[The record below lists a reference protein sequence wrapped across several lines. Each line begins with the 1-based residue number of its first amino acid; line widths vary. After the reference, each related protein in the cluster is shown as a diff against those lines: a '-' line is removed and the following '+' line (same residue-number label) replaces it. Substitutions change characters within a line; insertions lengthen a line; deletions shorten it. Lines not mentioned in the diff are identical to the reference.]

1 MKRAQR
7 SVETLAADGR
17 GWVAVGLVTAAA
29 TDADRGY
36 LLTVEIQPSGREVQ
50 ARLVGRRFLL
60 SASVGDEV
68 LVLFPDGDPNRAVA
82 FPAELVSSAAGLPSS
97 WTNGGPQVVDSAGL
111 EVRGAAA
118 DTVQKVVTEDLLP
131 KIAGLAGELVSISA
145 ALASLGVTVATPNAT
160 QLVAML
166 TTQYRAANLRAS

>member
-7 SVETLAADGR
+7 SVEALAADGR
-17 GWVAVGLVTAAA
+17 GWVAVGLVTAA
-29 TDADRGY
+29 DADSDRGY
-36 LLTVEIQPSGREVQ
+36 LLTVELQPSGREVL
-50 ARLVGRRFLL
+50 ARLVGRRLLL
-60 SASVGDEV
+60 SAAVGDEV

-118 DTVQKVVTEDLLP
+118 DTVQKVVTEDILAQ
-131 KIAGLAGELVSISA
+131 IAGMAGEIIALAGALSA
-145 ALASLGVTVATPNAT
+145 LGVTVPTATSTP
-160 QLVAML
+160 LVAM
-166 TTQYRAANLRAS
+166 TPTQYRAANLRAS

>member
-1 MKRAQR
+1 MKSAER
-7 SVETLAADGR
+7 SIETLATDTR
-17 GWVAVGLVTAAA
+17 GWVDLGIVSAVEA
-29 TDADRGY
+29 DADRGY
-36 LLTVEIQPSGREVQ
+36 LLTVDLQPSGREVQ
-50 ARLVGRRFLL
+50 ARLIGRRLLL

-68 LVLFPDGDPNRAVA
+68 LVLMPGGDPNRAVA
-82 FPAELVSSAAGLPSS
+82 IPAELVSSAAALPSS
-97 WTNGGPQVVDSAGL
+97 WTNGGPQIVDSAGL

>member
-7 SVETLAADGR
+7 SVEALAADGR
-17 GWVAVGLVTAAA
+17 GWVAVGLVTAA
-29 TDADRGY
+29 DADSDRGY
-36 LLTVEIQPSGREVQ
+36 LLTVELQPSGREVL
-50 ARLVGRRFLL
+50 ARLVGRRLLL
-60 SASVGDEV
+60 SAAVGDEV

-82 FPAELVSSAAGLPSS
+82 FPSELVSSAAGLPSS

-111 EVRGAAA
+111 EVRGASG

-131 KIAGLAGELVSISA
+131 KIAGAMGEMVAMAG
-145 ALASLGVTVATPNAT
+145 ALASLGITIATPNAT

-166 TTQYRAANLRAS
+166 STQYRAANLRAS

>member
-7 SVETLAADGR
+7 SVETLASDGR

-36 LLTVEIQPSGREVQ
+36 LLTVDLQPSGREVQ
-50 ARLVGRRFLL
+50 ARLVGRRLLL

-68 LVLFPDGDPNRAVA
+68 LVLFPDGDPNRAIA
-82 FPAELVSSAAGLPSS
+82 FPSELVSSAAGLPSS

-131 KIAGLAGELVSISA
+131 KIAGAMGEMVAMAG
-145 ALASLGVTVATPNAT
+145 ALASLGITIATPNAS

-166 TTQYRAANLRAS
+166 ATQYRAANLRAS

>member
-1 MKRAQR
+1 VKSAER
-7 SVETLAADGR
+7 SIETLATDTR
-17 GWVAVGLVTAAA
+17 GWVDLGIVSAVEA
-29 TDADRGY
+29 DADRGY
-36 LLTVEIQPSGREVQ
+36 LLTVDLQPSGREVV
-50 ARLVGRRFLL
+50 ARLIGRRLLL

-68 LVLFPDGDPNRAVA
+68 LVLMPGGDPNRAVA
-82 FPAELVSSAAGLPSS
+82 IPAELVSSAASLPSS
-97 WTNGGPQVVDSAGL
+97 WTNGGPQIVDSAGL
-111 EVRGAAA
+111 DVRGAAA